1 MWFAFRHPYNFHSTS
16 LRIIP
21 ASFPLPPYITFLS
34 VMLRV
39 IVAPAAIIALS
50 AISTPFSIVALH
62 PIQTWSPIIIGA
74 GEFKILFPDFSV
86 ILWKSVSI
94 TNMSHD
100 IRQRLPNFICFPHI
114 IWLCPVI
121 EKSLPNSNTPP
132 SITEILEPAP
142 ICAFPFIIIVPLFS
156 SMLLEYRQSTVPTL
170 CFPIFNRPG
179 VTGALNII
187 FPLEYLYSFTPRY
200 MYMGNFIAS
209 DNGSSLKFI
218 NAVLIRLI
226 SNSLFNIRI
235 SL

>member
-1 MWFAFRHPYNFHSTS
+1 MWFASRHPYNFHSTS

-94 TNMSHD
+94 TRISHD
-100 IRQRLPNFICFPHI
+100 IRQQFPNFICFPHI
-114 IWLCPVI
+114 IWLCPVM
-121 EKSLPNSNTPP
+121 ENSLPNSKTPP
-132 SITEILEPAP
+132 FNTEIFEPAP
-142 ICAFPFIIIVPLFS
+142 ICAFPFIISVPLFS

-170 CFPIFNRPG
+170 CFPIFNMPWVIG
-179 VTGALNII
+179 VLKII
-187 FPLEYLYSFTPRY
+187 LPLAYLYSFTPRY

-218 NAVLIRLI
+218 NA
-226 SNSLFNIRI
+226 F
-235 SL
+235 

>member
-1 MWFAFRHPYNFHSTS
+1 MWFASRHPYNFHSTS

-21 ASFPLPPYITFLS
+21 AFLPHPPYITFLS
-34 VMLRV
+34 VILRV

-62 PIQTWSPIIIGA
+62 PIHTWSPIIIGA

-94 TNMSHD
+94 TRISHD
-100 IRQRLPNFICFPHI
+100 IRQRFPNFICFPHI

-142 ICAFPFIIIVPLFS
+142 ICAFPFIISVPLFY

-170 CFPIFNRPG
+170 CFPIFNMPWVIG
-179 VTGALNII
+179 VLKII
-187 FPLEYLYSFTPRY
+187 LPLAYLYSFTPRY

-218 NAVLIRLI
+218 NA
-226 SNSLFNIRI
+226 F
-235 SL
+235 